1 MRSTDRSRTFVTG
14 FSHMGI
20 TVSHLA
26 RSVEF
31 YRDVLGLELIG
42 EWSRDEAYIR
52 DLLGFP
58 TVTITA
64 AILRVP
70 NSQTLVELIHYA
82 GVASR
87 TIDATHADAGT
98 AHLSL
103 FVRDLDEFAV
113 ELRTKGVQFV
123 ADPVTPTIGPNAG
136 GRAVYILDPDKTRI
150 ELTQTMNPLA

>member
-1 MRSTDRSRTFVTG
+1 MASQSDESTFVTG

-20 TVSHLA
+20 TVSDLA
-26 RSVEF
+26 RSVGF

-42 EWSRDEAYIR
+42 EWTRDEEYIR

-58 TVTITA
+58 TVTIEA

-70 NSQTLVELIHYA
+70 NSPTLVELIHYA
-82 GVASR
+82 DVDSK

-103 FVRDLDEFAV
+103 FVRDLDEFV
-113 ELRTKGVQFV
+113 IDLRAKGVQFV
-123 ADPVTPTIGPNAG
+123 ADPVTPTVGPNAG
-136 GRAVYILDPDKTRI
+136 GRAVYILDPDTTRI
-150 ELTQTMNPLA
+150 ELTQSTNTLA